1 MQHLLV
7 WFSALGAN
15 VGMRCRY
22 QDESKLVVLTLWCPQ
37 IGDADGDAYF
47 WTFDDVDFNGDDNH
61 DGCHVVRGVPGT
73 KQCLHRLA
81 DHTALFARDPVRRHL
96 PVSCVCV
103 RCYVLCAV
111 CYVLCVMCL
120 SKVAQNAVFVLLTMC
135 LRLCCVMWH
144 HVLCAFGC
152 ASTVCNYEFALCS
165 VCLLCGASLCA

>member
-1 MQHLLV
+1 MKK
-7 WFSALGAN
+7 
-15 VGMRCRY
+15 
-22 QDESKLVVLTLWCPQ
+22 KLVVLTLWCPQ
-37 IGDADGDAYF
+37 TGDVDANAYF

-61 DGCHVVRGVPGT
+61 DGCHVVRNIPGDDGDGDDADDADDDGNDGDGDDGDDNHDGCHVVRGVPVPGT

-135 LRLCCVMWH
+135 LRLCCVM
-144 HVLCAFGC
+144 
-152 ASTVCNYEFALCS
+152 
-165 VCLLCGASLCA
+165 